1 MQDIWDYLLL
11 AGTLIF
17 VISFINALFSHPK
30 EYNFEK
36 IFSGLNHSKSPR
48 VGDVKLVYH
57 TYHGFLQCGTHQTE
71 HRVWLPSEDARELLW
86 RLLWFNLT
94 HGIFGIEA
102 VFVPF
107 LAVFNYFSQLKSIN
121 RQEFQTAFLV
131 RDPKPGQANGAREN
145 EVPQAFQA
153 EVPVA
158 EVPIAEVPVTE
169 VPVTEVPVAEV
180 PVAEKREASRT
191 SKVFAILSV
200 PTFVFQPLGF
210 VFAVVTVILTRKT
223 TGWPKTVGLI
233 LILAY
238 LVLLALIV
246 LIILIE

>member
-121 RQEFQTAFLV
+121 RQEFQTAFPV
-131 RDPKPGQANGAREN
+131 RDPKPGQANGACEN

-158 EVPIAEVPVTE
+158 E
-169 VPVTEVPVAEV
+169 
-180 PVAEKREASRT
+180 KREASRT
-191 SKVFAILSV
+191 AKVFAILSV